1 MKCRLCGT
9 PTGKFLSQYHS
20 SCVVEFK
27 RQWALMGQAM
37 DEYNA
42 GITSFLVAKERLIRA
57 SAESNVQRF
66 FWSNIYSRNELR
78 TYDKLIY
85 SQNFICASEEKNRC
99 HMERTGLSYAK
110 YPQWE
115 QSTHS
120 ICQNGTI
127 ALTDSGVYI
136 LGDGAATIY
145 IPYSKIVDVG
155 FEDSRWFGPSAYFDV
170 KTTSPRRHRYSV
182 TALDRKFKNI
192 SVTVYDVLRFM
203 SGLKAQESKK
213 HLVNTPPHPLDLIF
227 ERYTTNTTAQL

>member
-1 MKCRLCGT
+1 
-9 PTGKFLSQYHS
+9 
-20 SCVVEFK
+20 
-27 RQWALMGQAM
+27 MGQAI
-37 DEYNA
+37 DEYNTE
-42 GITSFLVAKERLIRA
+42 ITSYTLAKERLICA
-57 SAESNVQRF
+57 SAENNVQRF

-85 SQNFICASEEKNRC
+85 SQSFICATEEKNRC
-99 HMERTGLSYAK
+99 QMERTGLSYAK

-136 LGDGAATIY
+136 LGGGAATVY

-155 FEDSRWFGPSAYFDV
+155 FEDSCWFGQTAYFDV

-192 SVTVYDVLRFM
+192 AITVYDILRFLV
-203 SGLKAQESKK
+203 GLKAQEPKN
-213 HLVNTPPHPLDLIF
+213 HLINTPPDPIDYILELSSKA
-227 ERYTTNTTAQL
+227 T